1 MDPLEIAKILY
12 AGISA
17 VAAAIRVWRRS
28 SDKRVAVPK
37 AAAQFDEVYQATL
50 ASPEAIAAATEL
62 VAIIPEDVLRDLEN
76 RAQACWTLFRKALD
90 PREYLPDEIDNATEG
105 VQACVCRE
113 LSRIRKLNG
122 SIPDKWLPQ
131 WQRYD
136 CENREKR
143 TFRPEP
149 IRVRPDDVTVRVSS
163 DDVTV

>member
-28 SDKRVAVPK
+28 SDKRIAVPK
-37 AAAQFDEVYQATL
+37 AAAQFDEVYKTTL
-50 ASPEAIAAATEL
+50 ASPEAIVAATEL

-76 RAQACWTLFRKALD
+76 RAQTCWTWFRNALD
-90 PREYLPDEIDNATEG
+90 PREYLPDEIDNATEA

-113 LSRIRKLNG
+113 LRRIHKLNG

-131 WQRYD
+131 WRRYD
-136 CENREKR
+136 CEGRENMNPSLK
-143 TFRPEP
+143 P
-149 IRVRPDDVTVRVSS
+149 IRVRPRDRPVER
-163 DDVTV
+163 